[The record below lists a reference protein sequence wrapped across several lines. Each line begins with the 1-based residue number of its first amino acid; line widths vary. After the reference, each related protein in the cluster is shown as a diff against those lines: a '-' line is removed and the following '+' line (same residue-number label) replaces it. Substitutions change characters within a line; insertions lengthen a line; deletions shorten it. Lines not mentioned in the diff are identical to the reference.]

1 VKKLKQIVNIKIT
14 SRRERMTYWLIF
26 LGFVMFT
33 VSIASKA
40 SLLDTAVLFTAISA
54 VGAWYIKQETDKSS
68 ENKM

>member
-1 VKKLKQIVNIKIT
+1 
-14 SRRERMTYWLIF
+14 MTYWLIF

-33 VSIASKA
+33 VSIASKT
-40 SLLDTAVLFTAISA
+40 SLLDTTVLFTAISA